1 MRVLALNG
9 CRDTLSET
17 IIKTLECVDMKKSG
31 AGVNNTSVREEN
43 RRRVAYLLYRQGGL
57 SKQAIA
63 RQLGL
68 SIPTVNLLVSQLKD
82 EGMLMLQSGTS
93 TGGRIPEIAHFR
105 YDSQYVFGME
115 VTDHHLRIVLIDL
128 AGVPLFHAYYDLTF
142 RKEQSYWLEARSLL
156 YSIMKQRG
164 LTPANIL
171 GVGIAIPGV
180 VRQDHH
186 QVDFAPTL
194 DLRRFDYRMIED
206 IFTLPVIVENEAN
219 AAGFAESWL
228 HGRDQDDG
236 IYLSVN
242 KGVGGAVIVDHA
254 LSYGINRRS
263 GEFGH
268 MTLVPHGR
276 RCSCGKEGC
285 FEAYCSTQ
293 VLSAL
298 TGGDLSEFF
307 RRKGQE
313 PEFQTAWETYL
324 SYLAQAVSN
333 ICVSLDVPVV
343 IGGDIAPYL
352 ENDFQIFTDMVRE
365 LIPFSSDRTYISLS
379 NTGADAA
386 CIGAALLLVA
396 RRLDLLPLT

>member
-1 MRVLALNG
+1 
-9 CRDTLSET
+9 
-17 IIKTLECVDMKKSG
+17 MKG
-31 AGVNNTSVREEN
+31 NRAGVSNTSVREEN
-43 RRRVAYLLYRQGGL
+43 RRRVAYLLYREGAL

-82 EGMLMLQSGTS
+82 EGMLTLQSGTS

-105 YDSQYVFGME
+105 YDSQYVFGLE

-128 AGVPLFHAYYDLTF
+128 AGVPLFHAYYDLPF

-156 YSIMKQRG
+156 YNVMKQRG
-164 LTPANIL
+164 LTPASIL
-171 GVGIAIPGV
+171 GVGVAIPGV
-180 VRQDHH
+180 VRQDLH

-194 DLRRFDYRMIED
+194 DLRRFDYQTVED
-206 IFTLPVIVENEAN
+206 IFTLPVIIENEAN

-228 HGRDQDDG
+228 HGRDRSDG

-293 VLSAL
+293 VLGAL
-298 TGGDLSEFF
+298 SGGELSEFF
-307 RRKGQE
+307 RRKAQE
-313 PEFQTAWETYL
+313 PELQAVWKTYL
-324 SYLAQAVSN
+324 SHLAQAVSN

-352 ENDFQIFTDMVRE
+352 ENDFQIFTDMVDE
-365 LIPFSSDRTYISLS
+365 MIPFSSDRAYISLS
-379 NTGADAA
+379 STGADAA

-396 RRLDLLPLT
+396 RRLDLLPLA